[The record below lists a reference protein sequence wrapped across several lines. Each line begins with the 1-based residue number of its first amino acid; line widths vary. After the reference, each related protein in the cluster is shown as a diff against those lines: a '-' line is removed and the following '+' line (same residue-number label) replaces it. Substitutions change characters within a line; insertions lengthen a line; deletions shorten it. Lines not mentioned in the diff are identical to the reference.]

1 MKDALYIIARAPRAG
16 FAKTRL
22 GNGIGHERA
31 VALYKAFLADLGA
44 RFSNAP
50 FPLGW
55 YVTPPGS
62 WPEISACAG
71 GCERVLFQGEGDLT
85 RRQRDLFLG
94 AKERG
99 ERKVVLMAADSP
111 QVEAGAVEE
120 AFRLL
125 DERDIVLGPTYDG
138 GYYLVAMSRPHDVFE
153 DPMSTGTEL
162 DDVIK
167 RAERSGLSVGLLEAT
182 FDVDEAEDLRYLTG
196 PARERSDLAATRAAL
211 EDLGLLEEGPLSG
224 DGIEELAGEA

>member
-1 MKDALYIIARAPRAG
+1 MNDALYIIARAPRAG

-22 GNGIGHERA
+22 GHALGHERA

-44 RFSNAP
+44 RFSEAP

-55 YVTPPGS
+55 YVTPPDA
-62 WPEISACAG
+62 WPEIEECAG

-94 AKERG
+94 AEERG
-99 ERKVVLMAADSP
+99 EGKVVLMAADSP
-111 QVEAGAVEE
+111 QLGVETVEE

-138 GYYLVAMSRPHDVFE
+138 GYYLVAMTRPHDIFE

-167 RAERSGLSVGLLEAT
+167 RSERSGLSVGLLEAT
-182 FDVDEAEDLRYLTG
+182 FDVDEAGDLRHLIS
-196 PARERSDLAATRAAL
+196 PALERPDLSATRAAL
-211 EDLGLLEEGPLSG
+211 EGLGLMDEEFV
-224 DGIEELAGEA
+224 GEASPGGERE

>member
-1 MKDALYIIARAPRAG
+1 MKNALYIIARAPRAE

-22 GNGIGHERA
+22 GREIGHGRA
-31 VALYKAFLADLGA
+31 IALYEAFLTDLGA
-44 RFSNAP
+44 RFSDSP

-55 YVTPPGS
+55 YVTPPDG
-62 WPEISACAG
+62 WPDISPLVG
-71 GCERVLFQGEGDLT
+71 ENERVLFQGEGDLT

-94 AKERG
+94 AAKRG
-99 ERKVVLMAADSP
+99 EGKVVLMAADSP
-111 QVEAGAVEE
+111 QLEVETVEE

-153 DPMSTGTEL
+153 GPMSTGAEL

-167 RAERSGLSVGLLEAT
+167 RIERSGLSVGLLEAT
-182 FDVDEAEDLRYLTG
+182 FDIDVAEDIQHLIR
-196 PARERSDLAATRAAL
+196 PALERSDLAATRAAL
-211 EDLGLLEEGPLSG
+211 EALGLMEE
-224 DGIEELAGEA
+224 EFAGEVFPGGEKG